1 MANLLL
7 AVNSD
12 HITDERI
19 NELKHIRNYSHHM
32 LCSRE
37 IADICYALDELQE
50 RRKAELESKTM
61 TLGCRK

>member
-1 MANLLL
+1 MANLHRT
-7 AVNSD
+7 VNSD

-50 RRKAELESKTM
+50 RRRAELELKIM
-61 TLGCRK
+61 TVGCRK

>member
-1 MANLLL
+1 
-7 AVNSD
+7 
-12 HITDERI
+12 
-19 NELKHIRNYSHHM
+19 M

-50 RRKAELESKTM
+50 RRKAELELKTI